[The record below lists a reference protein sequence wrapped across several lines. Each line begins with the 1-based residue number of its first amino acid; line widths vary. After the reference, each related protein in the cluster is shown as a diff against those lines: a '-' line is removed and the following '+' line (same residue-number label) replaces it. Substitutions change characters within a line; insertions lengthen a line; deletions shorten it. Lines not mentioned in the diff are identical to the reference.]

1 MTAWLGFVATG
12 LLLTLSGALWRV
24 WRGPGQADRMMA
36 AQLVGTGGVGV
47 VMVLAALADWAALD
61 VALVLALLAAFA
73 AVAFVKAASP
83 DGTGDP
89 EETPFCLPGEETAA
103 RPDRASQPGGGAGD
117 GGRGLPP

>member
-1 MTAWLGFVATG
+1 MTLWLGFLATA
-12 LLLTLSGALWRV
+12 LLCTLAGALWRV

-47 VMVLAALADWAALD
+47 VMVLAALSDWAALD

-89 EETPFCLPGEETAA
+89 EEVPAE
-103 RPDRASQPGGGAGD
+103 
-117 GGRGLPP
+117 LPPDPPEDGS

>member
-1 MTAWLGFVATG
+1 MTLWLASLATG
-12 LLLTLSGALWRV
+12 LLLTLAGALWRV

-47 VMVLAALADWAALD
+47 VMVLAALGDWAALD

-73 AVAFVKAASP
+73 AVAFVKAASE

-89 EETPFCLPGEETAA
+89 EAEPAE
-103 RPDRASQPGGGAGD
+103 
-117 GGRGLPP
+117 LPPGAEPGSGKAP